1 MSKTLKALVIDD
13 DQDAAEWLVY
23 QLQTRFP
30 GIQTE
35 LRLSPNISGT
45 FDLYFIDNDFHG
57 TSLAGALA
65 EAVRDQHP
73 RSLIVA
79 FSARLDNPT
88 LKQLVN
94 AGCDGAFDKSNPHEV
109 AQMLGIVEA
118 YLQRSD
124 QDPRSG
130 GFFSAIRSIRDLL
143 REWNRRL
150 ETDPWKDQLD
160 LPAAVSVS
168 RDCDLEKVG
177 SAGA

>member
-1 MSKTLKALVIDD
+1 MSKILRALVIDD

-30 GIQTE
+30 GIRTE

-73 RSLIVA
+73 QALIVA

-94 AGCDGAFDKSNPHEV
+94 AGCDGAFDKSNPDEV

-124 QDPRSG
+124 RDSRPG
-130 GFFSAIRSIRDLL
+130 GFFSAIRSIRELL
-143 REWNRRL
+143 HEWNRRL
-150 ETDPWKDQLD
+150 ENDPWKEH
-160 LPAAVSVS
+160 PAPTAAGAIAHRSD
-168 RDCDLEKVG
+168 REQVG
-177 SAGA
+177 SAS

>member
-1 MSKTLKALVIDD
+1 MNKTPKALVIDD

-30 GIQTE
+30 GMHTE
-35 LRLSPNISGT
+35 LRLSPSITGT

-73 RSLIVA
+73 HALIVA

-94 AGCDGAFDKSNPHEV
+94 AGCDGAFDKSNPAEV
-109 AQMLGIVEA
+109 AQMLSIVEA
-118 YLQRSD
+118 YLQRIN
-124 QDPRSG
+124 QETRPG
-130 GFFSAIRSIRDLL
+130 GFFSAVRSIRDLL

-150 ETDPWKDQLD
+150 ENDPWKELA
-160 LPAAVSVS
+160 LPATSDPASQ
-168 RDCDLEKVG
+168 RRGLEQVA
-177 SAGA
+177 SAR